1 MPIQT
6 YNQVIEKINYR
17 PLWLIHN
24 TYNEN
29 KDTFENKDIILTYH
43 RNDGRYVFIN
53 DNNI

>member
-6 YNQVIEKINYR
+6 YKQVIEKINYR

-29 KDTFENKDIILTYH
+29 KKNIDNNDIILTYH
-43 RNDGRYVFIN
+43 RNDGRSVLVN
-53 DNNI
+53 DY